1 MIGHCKLV
9 GYLALH
15 GQFRLQTFQSSYK
28 AKWPH
33 ITGTFSNFELKIFKR
48 HRISLRLI
56 LIFLLSKE
64 IVQTL
69 GIVSPVWV
77 WMYMHCKLQTNRK
90 LCDNWFSNGSKEIY
104 NNVYELL
111 KPLQLRKSFCRNY
124 KYKKRISWNSWGKP
138 FAVCLKNWLLLQ
150 HYTDAYYFA
159 YIYIYINLSKQS
171 LTTIG
176 IMDVLWNLTSLRLL
190 SQTVRFAGTRLMT
203 CPSLWRHS

>member
-64 IVQTL
+64 IVQTQSECTCIANCRL
-69 GIVSPVWV
+69 IGSYVIIGFRMVQKKYITTS
-77 WMYMHCKLQTNRK
+77 TN
-90 LCDNWFSNGSKEIY
+90 C
-104 NNVYELL
+104 
-111 KPLQLRKSFCRNY
+111 
-124 KYKKRISWNSWGKP
+124 
-138 FAVCLKNWLLLQ
+138 
-150 HYTDAYYFA
+150 
-159 YIYIYINLSKQS
+159 
-171 LTTIG
+171 
-176 IMDVLWNLTSLRLL
+176 
-190 SQTVRFAGTRLMT
+190 
-203 CPSLWRHS
+203 